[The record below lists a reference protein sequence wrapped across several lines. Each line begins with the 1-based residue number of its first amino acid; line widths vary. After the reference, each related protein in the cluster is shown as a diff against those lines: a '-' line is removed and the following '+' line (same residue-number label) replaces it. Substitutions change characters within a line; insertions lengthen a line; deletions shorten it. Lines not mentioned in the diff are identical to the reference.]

1 MLVAVSLFHL
11 AKDIVLSIEKKQIP
25 KEIGAT
31 VGARITMANTE
42 GSTIQ
47 SAGRKY
53 RKNIET
59 KIIGV
64 NPVSNVDFIEK
75 RM

>member
-1 MLVAVSLFHL
+1 MLDAVSLFHL

-25 KEIGAT
+25 KEIGAIA
-31 VGARITMANTE
+31 GERKIMANTE

-47 SAGRKY
+47 NVGRKY
-53 RKNIET
+53 QRNIEI

-64 NPVSNVDFIEK
+64 NPV
-75 RM
+75 

>member
-1 MLVAVSLFHL
+1 MLDAVSLYHW

-25 KEIGAT
+25 KEIGAIA
-31 VGARITMANTE
+31 GERKTMASME
-42 GSTIQ
+42 SFTIQ

-53 RKNIET
+53 QRNIEI

-64 NPVSNVDFIEK
+64 NPV
-75 RM
+75 

>member
-1 MLVAVSLFHL
+1 MLDAVSLYHW

-25 KEIGAT
+25 KEIGAIA
-31 VGARITMANTE
+31 GERKTMASMESFT
-42 GSTIQ
+42 TQ

-53 RKNIET
+53 RKNIEI

-64 NPVSNVDFIEK
+64 NPV
-75 RM
+75 